1 MPVSPPALT
10 AMAIDDIAQG
20 SGHGVLD
27 AAAQAAPAM
36 SLAHGVSPIAVNR
49 SLCAS
54 PAVRALA
61 DRAMRLAA
69 QAPLLGRARSRFR
82 RRWHRSGPLVQPA
95 AQHRPRQRRAR
106 ACPVWFPP
114 WLGAFLR

>member
-1 MPVSPPALT
+1 MPVRPPALA

-20 SGHGVLD
+20 SGHDILD
-27 AAAQAAPAM
+27 AAAQAAAAM
-36 SLAHGVSPIAVNR
+36 SLAHGVSPTAVNR
-49 SLCAS
+49 SLCAG

-61 DRAMRLAA
+61 DRAMRLPAA
-69 QAPLLGRARSRFR
+69 AEAPRLGRARSRFR

-106 ACPVWFPP
+106 ARACPVWFPP
-114 WLGAFLR
+114 